1 MSTDIRVAQAFGT
14 IGCALAAGGISTLSW
29 IGLPTLTL
37 SARSSSDAST
47 PGTPIS
53 HLTHQWLFL
62 FSRGHDTFPTLAA
75 ASSLANGYLAW
86 TLRDAGASPM
96 YGFTWTTCYAT
107 AIVVT
112 MSIVPWTV
120 VMITNSNAML
130 TAHATR
136 DDKGSAKGLSTQ
148 EKAQRAKDDAEVP
161 GVLRYWTALNLARSV
176 FPLIGA
182 VIGFT
187 AAVSM

>member
-1 MSTDIRVAQAFGT
+1 MSTDIRIAQAIGT
-14 IGCALAAGGISTLSW
+14 VGCALAAGGISTLSW
-29 IGLPTLTL
+29 IGLPTLAL
-37 SARSSSDAST
+37 PARFPSDPSV

-62 FSRGHDTFPTLAA
+62 FKRGHDTFPTLAT

-86 TLRDAGASPM
+86 TLRDAGASPIGG
-96 YGFTWTTCYAT
+96 YSWTTCYVA
-107 AIVVT
+107 AIAAT
-112 MSIVPWTV
+112 MSIVPWTL
-120 VMITNSNAML
+120 ILINNTNVKL

-136 DDKGSAKGLSTQ
+136 DDKGSAKELGTQ
-148 EKAQRAKDDAEVP
+148 ETARRAKDDAEVP
-161 GVLRYWTALNLARSV
+161 GLLRYWSMLNLVRSV
-176 FPLIGA
+176 FPLVGA